1 MPVAGR
7 VLVPGGRLRRQGR
20 WGKVVSVA
28 LWVPCWPLSP
38 SEQVWVLSY
47 VWLGWEQQ
55 FWGLSEQSQEEKLCR
70 SPGCS

>member
-7 VLVPGGRLRRQGR
+7 VLVPGGRPRRQGP
-20 WGKVVSVA
+20 WGKVVCVA
-28 LWVPCWPLSP
+28 LWVPCRPLSP
-38 SEQVWVLSY
+38 SEQVWVLSSA
-47 VWLGWEQQ
+47 WLGWEQQ